1 MKKLH
6 LILSILVALHSVAQ
20 LPELQ
25 KASDKAQNAVL
36 SPSKGTKSIPA
47 VLRVNPLIGTGGH
60 GHTFPGVCA
69 PFGMMQLSPDTR
81 FDGWD
86 GCGGYHYSDS
96 IIYGFSHTHLSGTG
110 VPDYS
115 DLLVVPQ
122 SGQAKWKGK
131 FEDPNGYGA
140 RFSHENEVAAL
151 GFYEVLLE
159 DENIRVNLSC
169 TERAGMHQYTF
180 LNATDK
186 KYILLDLNYRDKL
199 LDGNIKIIDAQN
211 ISGYRVSE
219 AWANQQHFYF
229 HLTTS
234 VPYISH
240 ELRTQNGE
248 LKLLLEFPADT
259 KELFIKVGMSH
270 VDEAGAKTNLD
281 AEIPHF
287 SLDQVYADNIRKWT
301 KELDK
306 INIQADAETSRI
318 FYSALYHAMTA
329 PNLMSDVDGRYRG
342 RDQQIHQ
349 LQDLKDQ
356 QYTVFSLWDTYRAN
370 HPLFTLIDQKRTG
383 AYIRTFLRQ
392 YDEGGD
398 LPVWELA
405 ACETECMIGY
415 HSVSVITD
423 AYMKGIQDF
432 DAKKALKAMVS
443 TANANEFGK
452 LAYAQKGFIS
462 SADEP
467 ESVSRTLEYAYDDF
481 CIAQMAKALGQT
493 ATAVDFEKRSANFV
507 NLYDPSTKFMRAR
520 RGAQWYGPFDPSEVN
535 FNYTEANSWQYSL
548 YAPQN
553 IPLLTN
559 LLGGPDSLELWLDR
573 LFTTQMKLSG
583 REQAD
588 ITGLIGQ
595 YAHGNEPSHH
605 MAYLYNFTNAP
616 HKTQHYVD
624 RILDEMYQNAPDGLS
639 GNEDCGQMS
648 AWYVMSALGLYAVTP
663 GKPVYQIGRP
673 LVTTAQIKLE
683 NGKVIQIKCNNQDQ
697 ANKYIKSVT
706 WNGKALAQLQ
716 ISHEALMQG
725 GVLAFEMSAT
735 PSVHASSQEPL
746 ELQAFFAP
754 TPFIKTEQRVFN
766 DSLLIEIDVVRLNQ
780 IDQTKIATQL
790 YYQINGQKW
799 QSYHQPFYIHSNAN
813 IAIKAGY
820 KELVV
825 KRQGLNFWSTVVTSS
840 FIKKDPNVQ
849 LELKS
854 TYSNQYTASGKD
866 ALIDGLIGGNE
877 FRTGDYQG
885 YYDQDVVAVIEFK
898 TPKSINEVGVSF
910 IRDQKAW
917 IFAPSKITV
926 EGSLNGT
933 DYFIIAQQDLAK
945 ASPTDKNPFKDE
957 VFIALENDKQ
967 LKYKNLRYTISN
979 PGKLPEWH
987 LAPGYPTWLFLDE
1000 LLFR

>member
-1 MKKLH
+1 
-6 LILSILVALHSVAQ
+6 
-20 LPELQ
+20 
-25 KASDKAQNAVL
+25 
-36 SPSKGTKSIPA
+36 
-47 VLRVNPLIGTGGH
+47 
-60 GHTFPGVCA
+60 
-69 PFGMMQLSPDTR
+69 
-81 FDGWD
+81 
-86 GCGGYHYSDS
+86 
-96 IIYGFSHTHLSGTG
+96 
-110 VPDYS
+110 
-115 DLLVVPQ
+115 
-122 SGQAKWKGK
+122 
-131 FEDPNGYGA
+131 
-140 RFSHENEVAAL
+140 
-151 GFYEVLLE
+151 
-159 DENIRVNLSC
+159 
-169 TERAGMHQYTF
+169 
-180 LNATDK
+180 
-186 KYILLDLNYRDKL
+186 
-199 LDGNIKIIDAQN
+199 
-211 ISGYRVSE
+211 
-219 AWANQQHFYF
+219 
-229 HLTTS
+229 
-234 VPYISH
+234 
-240 ELRTQNGE
+240 
-248 LKLLLEFPADT
+248 
-259 KELFIKVGMSH
+259 
-270 VDEAGAKTNLD
+270 
-281 AEIPHF
+281 
-287 SLDQVYADNIRKWT
+287 
-301 KELDK
+301 
-306 INIQADAETSRI
+306 
-318 FYSALYHAMTA
+318 
-329 PNLMSDVDGRYRG
+329 
-342 RDQQIHQ
+342 
-349 LQDLKDQ
+349 
-356 QYTVFSLWDTYRAN
+356 
-370 HPLFTLIDQKRTG
+370 
-383 AYIRTFLRQ
+383 
-392 YDEGGD
+392 
-398 LPVWELA
+398 
-405 ACETECMIGY
+405 
-415 HSVSVITD
+415 
-423 AYMKGIQDF
+423 
-432 DAKKALKAMVS
+432 
-443 TANANEFGK
+443 
-452 LAYAQKGFIS
+452 
-462 SADEP
+462 
-467 ESVSRTLEYAYDDF
+467 
-481 CIAQMAKALGQT
+481 
-493 ATAVDFEKRSANFV
+493 
-507 NLYDPSTKFMRAR
+507 
-520 RGAQWYGPFDPSEVN
+520 
-535 FNYTEANSWQYSL
+535 
-548 YAPQN
+548 
-553 IPLLTN
+553 
-559 LLGGPDSLELWLDR
+559 
-573 LFTTQMKLSG
+573 
-583 REQAD
+583 
-588 ITGLIGQ
+588 
-595 YAHGNEPSHH
+595 
-605 MAYLYNFTNAP
+605 
-616 HKTQHYVD
+616 
-624 RILDEMYQNAPDGLS
+624 
-639 GNEDCGQMS
+639 MS

-885 YYDQDVVAVIEFK
+885 YYDQDVVAIIEFN
-898 TPKSINEVGVSF
+898 TPKSIQEVGVSF

-979 PGKLPEWH
+979 PGKLPAWH